1 MPCLAGCS
9 KSDSPSSGSG
19 GTPTPCTTAPC
30 PGVTVKIVLSA
41 AVACPCHPLE
51 MTAIGTPSGGTYQ
64 WTMSGGGPH
73 TELVDSAGAPT
84 TTGATVFLRS
94 FEPDNTNGKIP
105 AQSVKVDVKYTHPNG
120 VATD

>member
-1 MPCLAGCS
+1 
-9 KSDSPSSGSG
+9 
-19 GTPTPCTTAPC
+19 
-30 PGVTVKIVLSA
+30 
-41 AVACPCHPLE
+41 
-51 MTAIGTPSGGTYQ
+51 
-64 WTMSGGGPH
+64 MSGGGPH

-120 VATD
+120 TATDTKNVPVHKIDFIVTNTAITGWA